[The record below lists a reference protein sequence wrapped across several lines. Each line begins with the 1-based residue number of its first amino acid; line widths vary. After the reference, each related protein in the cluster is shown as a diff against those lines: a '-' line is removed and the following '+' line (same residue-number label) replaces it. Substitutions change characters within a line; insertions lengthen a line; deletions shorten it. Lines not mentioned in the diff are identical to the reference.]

1 MYFKTDK
8 RLLGLRRTLSGL
20 VLAVLLLLDASLHAA
35 SVVRGTLE
43 VTDAAGKVL
52 VINAGEEIPA
62 GATIKASS
70 QGGAIIAPAPGVEV
84 TLGRGAAVTMVSA
97 TNGAMSLK
105 VISGNLSYTASSTF
119 SGVFAIQTAAGT
131 VSVTSGSGS
140 LLASGTS
147 VRVATTSG
155 SATFANATQ
164 SAVEIPSGSVLGV
177 SGSSV
182 TLTNLSAQ
190 TVSVVAKDGSVQ
202 STKSATTSDLQLAQ
216 ATVTA
221 TAPAETT
228 PTSTPTTTTTTSTL
242 TSESPN
248 PANTSGQ
255 IVSPAQ

>member
-1 MYFKTDK
+1 MYFKTGK
-8 RLLGLRRTLSGL
+8 RLVSFIRTMSGL
-20 VLAVLLLLDASLHAA
+20 VFTLLLFVTTSVHAA
-35 SVVRGTLE
+35 TLVRGTLE

-62 GATIKASS
+62 GPTIRASS
-70 QGGAIIAPAPGVEV
+70 QGGAIIAPTPGVEV
-84 TLGRGAAVTMVSA
+84 TLGQGAAVALVSA
-97 TNGAMSLK
+97 PNGAMNLNF
-105 VISGNLSYTASSTF
+105 ISGSLSYTASSTF

-164 SAVEIPSGSVLGV
+164 SAVQIPSGSVLRV

-190 TVSVVAKDGSVQ
+190 TISVISKDGTVQ
-202 STKSATTSDLQLAQ
+202 STKPATTSELQLAM
-216 ATVTA
+216 AALTA
-221 TAPAETT
+221 MAPSE
-228 PTSTPTTTTTTSTL
+228 STPTTATTTSIL